1 MSFSLNKWGVP
12 SPTGGSKVM
21 EQPKPKCKFRVLTY
35 GFGADTTW
43 GDNGGYV
50 CFATESVSRPK
61 LTVDTHEL
69 HTFDGVSRMSG
80 KCKWGDITLS
90 IRDTVSNDVATAVH
104 SQIQK
109 QRDFYRRMA
118 PRAKGYSY
126 KFEMMI
132 QTMTGQESTKDAIDT
147 LANLVDTYVLDNTE
161 AVSTTLLTS
170 TLETWLL
177 SGCIVSTYDFGEYN
191 YSDSNYNTITLT
203 IQPDNCILLDDSGN
217 VMLQS
222 SASAGFDM
230 GGFLSGMLSSLNQG
244 IGSALGLSG
253 SVTDVVGSAIST
265 GLSSAVS
272 TVESWF

>member
-1 MSFSLNKWGVP
+1 MSFSLNKFGVP

-21 EQPKPKCKFRVLTY
+21 EQPKPKCKFRVLMY

-43 GDNGGYV
+43 GDCGGYV
-50 CFATESVSRPK
+50 CFATDSVSRPK
-61 LTVDTHEL
+61 LTVDVKEL
-69 HTFDGVSRMSG
+69 HTFDGVSHMTD
-80 KCKWGDITLS
+80 KCRWGEITLS
-90 IRDTVSNDVATAVH
+90 IRDTVSNNVATAVH

-109 QRDFYRRMA
+109 QRDYYRRMA

-132 QTMTGQESTKDAIDT
+132 QTMSGQENSKDAIST
-147 LANLVDTYVLDNTE
+147 LANIVDTYVLDNTE
-161 AVSTTLLTS
+161 SVSATLLTS

-177 SGCIVSTYDFGEYN
+177 SGCIVSEYDFGSYE
-191 YSDSNYNTITLT
+191 YSDSNYNLINLT

-230 GGFLSGMLSSLNQG
+230 GGFMSGLLSTLNTG
-244 IGSALGLSG
+244 IGSALGLGG
-253 SVTDVVGSAIST
+253 SVTSVLGTAVSN
-265 GLSSAVS
+265 GLSSAVN
-272 TVESWF
+272 TVKSWF

>member
-1 MSFSLNKWGVP
+1 MSFSLNKFGVP

-35 GFGADTTW
+35 GFGSDTTW
-43 GDNGGYV
+43 GDCGGYV

-61 LTVDTHEL
+61 LSVDVKEIHSFDTVTHYS
-69 HTFDGVSRMSG
+69 D
-80 KCKWGDITLS
+80 KCRWKDITLS
-90 IRDTVSNDVATAVH
+90 IRDTISNDVATAVH

-109 QRDFYRRMA
+109 QRDYYRRMA

-132 QTMTGQESTKDAIDT
+132 QTMTGQENSKSAVDT
-147 LANLVDTYVLDNTE
+147 LANLVDTYVLDNSE
-161 AVSTTLLTS
+161 SVSTTLLSS

-177 SGCIVSTYDFGEYN
+177 SGCIVTEYDFGEYD
-191 YSDSNYNTITLT
+191 YSDSNYNLITLT

-230 GGFLSGMLSSLNQG
+230 SGFMSGLFSTLNTG
-244 IGSALGLSG
+244 VGNALGLGG
-253 SVTDVVGSAIST
+253 SVTSVLQSAVQT
-265 GLSSAVS
+265 GLSNAVS
-272 TVESWF
+272 SVTSWF